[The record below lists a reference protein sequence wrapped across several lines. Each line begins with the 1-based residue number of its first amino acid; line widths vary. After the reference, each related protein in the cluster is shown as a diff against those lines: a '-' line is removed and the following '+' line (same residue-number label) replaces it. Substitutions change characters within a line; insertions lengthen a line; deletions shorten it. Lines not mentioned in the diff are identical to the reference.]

1 MSGPTAWFSDTGV
14 IRSGPGT
21 TSADTIPGSSAR
33 SPSIPHPP
41 APRDVSPGAA
51 TPTHPLDDP
60 AHWAATLTP
69 AGRFQLEP
77 VSIERDLRRLSRW
90 MNDPAVSAYW
100 ELAGPPSI
108 TLAHVRQQL
117 DGDGRSVPCLGLL
130 DGRAMSYFEI
140 YRADLDPLG
149 RYYSARTDD
158 TGIHVLIG
166 SDSDRGRGLG
176 SVLIRAVADLV
187 LDHRPRC
194 GRVLAEPDI
203 RNTPSLAA
211 FLAAGFRY
219 SSEIDLPDKR
229 AALLVRDRG
238 HRNQL

>member
-1 MSGPTAWFSDTGV
+1 MSGPTAWFSDTDV

-21 TSADTIPGSSAR
+21 PSADTTPGSSAR
-33 SPSIPHPP
+33 SSSIPHPP
-41 APRDVSPGAA
+41 GPRDVSPGAA
-51 TPTHPLDDP
+51 TPAHPLDDP
-60 AHWAATLTP
+60 AHWAATMTP
-69 AGRFQLEP
+69 AGLFHLEP
-77 VSIERDLRRLSRW
+77 VSIERDLRRISRW

-149 RYYSARTDD
+149 RHYSARTDD

-219 SSEIDLPDKR
+219 SSEIDLPNKR